1 MYAHKDF
8 HLTYNMLLHY
18 LVNVT
23 DFNSIL
29 SKLLTCYCGHFEHL
43 I

>member
-18 LVNVT
+18 LVKVKNPK
-23 DFNSIL
+23 IL
-29 SKLLTCYCGHFEHL
+29 LILTASSANC
-43 I
+43 

>member
-23 DFNSIL
+23 YLDSIL
-29 SKLLTCYCGHFEHL
+29 SKLFLWTL
-43 I
+43 